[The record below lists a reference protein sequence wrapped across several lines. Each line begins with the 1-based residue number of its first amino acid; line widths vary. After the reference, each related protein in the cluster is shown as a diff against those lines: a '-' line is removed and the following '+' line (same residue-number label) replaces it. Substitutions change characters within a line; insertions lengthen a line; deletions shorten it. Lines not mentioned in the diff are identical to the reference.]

1 VLYERGEI
9 RRGRAGEANVLASRG
24 VEKSQR
30 LGVQAEAHR
39 LCGCAV
45 AGIADDW
52 VSKRGQVRADLMAH
66 PSRES
71 NPD

>member
-1 VLYERGEI
+1 
-9 RRGRAGEANVLASRG
+9 VLASRG